1 MSRSLRVILGIVLV
15 LVIGAV
21 AVAVL
26 WPQGYQMA
34 RNWVTGG
41 QQQQRQQA
49 QQGQQQPPP
58 EVGVVEVKPE
68 EIPLPIEY
76 AGRVAGFRDVEIRA
90 RVGGTLLKREFE
102 EGAKV
107 TKGQELFKID
117 PATYEVAL
125 AQAEAQLAQS
135 QAQATQ
141 AEENYNRYQD
151 LANKEVSSKQ
161 QFEQAVAQRDLTRA
175 AVKLAQAQIDAA
187 KLNIQYT
194 SIISPVTGV
203 TSLQTPPE
211 GSLVLAEST
220 VLTTITQLDP
230 AYVNFSF
237 TNSEYKDFRDLNKK
251 RKQPITADQLT
262 VELHY
267 GDGSIYA
274 NKGRI
279 DIATRTVD
287 PQTGTIQARAI
298 FPNPDGDILP
308 GQFVRVAIGGV
319 TLPDALVVPQRAVSQ
334 NPEGAS
340 VYVVGDDNKAEA
352 RRVELG
358 QLVESG
364 YVVKSGLKPGDR
376 VVVDGVIRVKPGSPV
391 KPVPASTTPPPEP
404 RQQASDGGGKPGGKA
419 AQNAGGPAANG
430 GATQ

>member
-1 MSRSLRVILGIVLV
+1 MSK
-15 LVIGAV
+15 
-21 AVAVL
+21 
-26 WPQGYQMA
+26 
-34 RNWVTGG
+34 G
-41 QQQQRQQA
+41 QQG

-58 EVGVVEVKPE
+58 QVGVVEVKPE
-68 EIPLPIEY
+68 EVPLPIEY
-76 AGRVAGFRDVEIRA
+76 AARVAGFRDVEIRA
-90 RVGGTLLKREFE
+90 RVGGTLLKREFD

-194 SIISPVTGV
+194 SIISPATGV

-211 GSLVLAEST
+211 GSLVLAELT
-220 VLTTITQLDP
+220 VLTTITQLNP

-237 TNSEYKDFRDLNKK
+237 TDSEYKDFRDLNKR
-251 RKQPITADQLT
+251 RKQPINADWLT

-267 GDGSIYA
+267 GDGRVYRPTAGSTSPRA
-274 NKGRI
+274 LS
-279 DIATRTVD
+279 TRRPAPSRPAPSSPIPMT
-287 PQTGTIQARAI
+287 
-298 FPNPDGDILP
+298 
-308 GQFVRVAIGGV
+308 
-319 TLPDALVVPQRAVSQ
+319 
-334 NPEGAS
+334 AS
-340 VYVVGDDNKAEA
+340 Y
-352 RRVELG
+352 
-358 QLVESG
+358 
-364 YVVKSGLKPGDR
+364 
-376 VVVDGVIRVKPGSPV
+376 
-391 KPVPASTTPPPEP
+391 PASSS
-404 RQQASDGGGKPGGKA
+404 ASRSA
-419 AQNAGGPAANG
+419 A
-430 GATQ
+430 